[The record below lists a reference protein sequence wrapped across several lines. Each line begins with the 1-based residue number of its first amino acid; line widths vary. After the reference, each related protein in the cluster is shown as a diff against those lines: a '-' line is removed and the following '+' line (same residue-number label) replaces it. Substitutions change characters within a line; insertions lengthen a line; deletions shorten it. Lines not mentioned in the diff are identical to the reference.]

1 MNEVHRLIQMN
12 IPIVGMKLKAEIETI
27 RTRVYQ
33 IAQKVNP
40 FFDDAI
46 SFEIRD
52 LFDASVQEL
61 TPYKVRLEHLL
72 CKTDKKEQAH
82 L

>member
-1 MNEVHRLIQMN
+1 MKLTIQM
-12 IPIVGMKLKAEIETI
+12 IVEIETI